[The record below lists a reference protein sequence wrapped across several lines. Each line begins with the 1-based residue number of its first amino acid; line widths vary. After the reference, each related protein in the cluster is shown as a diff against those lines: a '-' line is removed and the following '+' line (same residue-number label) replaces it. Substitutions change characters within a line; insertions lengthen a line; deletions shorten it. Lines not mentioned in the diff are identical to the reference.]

1 MKDERG
7 FVYVATG
14 KGYVA
19 EAVHSAKQLKKIHPD
34 IPICLVAD
42 KMQEDV
48 SVFDDL
54 ILLEEGEATYTPID
68 KVHCVRCP
76 YREAVFL
83 DSDTWA
89 ANKIDELFGILTKF
103 DLALLPENK
112 RGWNYHLPG
121 VPRPFAEFNTGVIV
135 FRNEERIKGIF
146 RVWEEEYKRLREEQN
161 LKNDQPSFRYVLW
174 NSDLRVAPIPSEYHF
189 LGNALNYI
197 MWEAL
202 LIHGRG
208 DLGKIAETV
217 NEKLGSRVY
226 IPNVGT
232 MTSFTGRW
240 DWTKKFFNFILK
252 GISIIWKK
260 NIDTSK
266 LTPKK
271 WW

>member
-135 FRNEERIKGIF
+135 FRNDEGRAKPEKRPAQFPLRPLELRSAGGAHPERIPFPGQRIELHHVGSPADT
-146 RVWEEEYKRLREEQN
+146 R
-161 LKNDQPSFRYVLW
+161 P
-174 NSDLRVAPIPSEYHF
+174 
-189 LGNALNYI
+189 
-197 MWEAL
+197 
-202 LIHGRG
+202 GRP
-208 DLGKIAETV
+208 GKIAALV
-217 NEKLGSRVY
+217 NKRMGSRVY
-226 IPNVGT
+226 IPQIGAIT
-232 MTSFTGRW
+232 GFTGKW
-240 DWTKKFFNFILK
+240 DWIKKLLPFAFRGL
-252 GISIIWKK
+252 SVVWKK
-260 NIDTSK
+260 RKDTAK
-266 LTPKK
+266 LAPKK